1 MMFRTEAELDE
12 ALSRPTE
19 GVIATLGRHA
29 GDIVV
34 LGAGGKMGPTLCQM
48 LARAVAVR
56 GESRRIYAVSRFGSP
71 EAAARLGP
79 EVVPVSSDLL
89 DAAAVQQLPDATIVF
104 YLVGRKFG
112 ATADAATTWA
122 VNTYAPSLVARRYA
136 GRRIVAFSSGNVYP
150 LWDVESA
157 GPDESVPPEPLGEY
171 GMSVLG
177 RERIFEYFSRQ
188 SHTPTVLL
196 RLNYACDLRYG
207 VLVDLAM
214 QILHGEPI
222 DLSMGFFNTIW
233 QGDAVAMA
241 IRALDYAAVPPRVFN
256 LTGPEVLSVWEVC
269 TRLGERLGVRPK
281 FTGQEADTAL
291 LSNAAAALA
300 ALGPLQVSAEQLIEW
315 VASWLRSGGR
325 TLDKPTH
332 FQNRQGRF

>member
-1 MMFRTEAELDE
+1 MFRTEAELDE

-19 GVIATLGRHA
+19 EVIATLGRHA

-48 LARAVAVR
+48 LARAVAAR
-56 GESRRIYAVSRFGSP
+56 GETRRIYAVSRFGSP
-71 EAAARLGP
+71 EAAARQGP
-79 EVVPVSSDLL
+79 GVVPVSCDLL
-89 DAAAVQQLPDATIVF
+89 DAGRVQQLPDAAIVF

-112 ATADAATTWA
+112 STTDAATTWA
-122 VNTYAPSLVARRYA
+122 INTYVPSLVARRYA
-136 GRRIVAFSSGNVYP
+136 GSRIVAFSSGNVYP

-188 SHTPTVLL
+188 LYTPTVLL

-214 QILHGEPI
+214 QILRGEPI

-241 IRALDYAAVPPRVFN
+241 IRALDHATVPPRVFN
-256 LTGPEVLSVWEVC
+256 LTGPEVLCVWDVC
-269 TRLGERLGVRPK
+269 IRLGERLGVRPK
-281 FTGQEADTAL
+281 FVGQEADTAL